1 MNTSLQDAIKEAFAV
16 APATKVILYTL
27 EIRQEGVQD
36 PIYLVRSLRAID
48 AYDEDGVLHSF
59 EPVGFDFSLP
69 PSSDEGYQHLNIA
82 IDNVGRRVINFIEA
96 ARASAEPVKVIFRP
110 YMSDDLTTPQMN
122 PPLVLYL
129 KDVSVTAAQV
139 VGRATFADIV
149 NKKFPS
155 LLYIR
160 ERFPSLG

>member
-1 MNTSLQDAIKEAFAV
+1 MNDSLQDAIKEAFAI
-16 APATKVILYTL
+16 APSNKVILYTL

-36 PIYLVRSLRAID
+36 PIFLVRSLRSID
-48 AYDEDGVLHSF
+48 AYDENGVLHTF
-59 EPVGFDFSLP
+59 EPIGFDFSLP
-69 PSSDEGYQHLNIA
+69 PSTDEGYQHLNIA
-82 IDNVGRRVINFIEA
+82 IDNVGRRVIDFIEA
-96 ARASAEPVKVIFRP
+96 AKASVEPVQIIFRP
-110 YMSDDLTTPQMN
+110 YMSDDLSSPQMD

-129 KDVSVTAAQV
+129 KDVTITAAQV

-155 LLYIR
+155 QLYIR